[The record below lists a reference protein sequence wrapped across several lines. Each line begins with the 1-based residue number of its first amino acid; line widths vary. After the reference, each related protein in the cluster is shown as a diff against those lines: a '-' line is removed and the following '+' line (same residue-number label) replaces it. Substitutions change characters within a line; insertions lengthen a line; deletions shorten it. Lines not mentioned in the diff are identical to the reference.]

1 MDDCPL
7 MMAAIAQQSSRVLS
21 CRSCRCKLTIS
32 SPAIESRVACDH
44 YDDGL
49 MEDFGSLADFFCDG
63 GESTEIFSS
72 AKAAI
77 DAGWDFVEEHLGD
90 VYDMSSSASSLFFPR
105 SLGTEL

>member
-1 MDDCPL
+1 
-7 MMAAIAQQSSRVLS
+7 
-21 CRSCRCKLTIS
+21 
-32 SPAIESRVACDH
+32 
-44 YDDGL
+44 L

-90 VYDMSSSASSLFFPR
+90 AYDMSSSSASSFFFLLFSFFFECINYPV
-105 SLGTEL
+105 

>member
-1 MDDCPL
+1 MLP
-7 MMAAIAQQSSRVLS
+7 R
-21 CRSCRCKLTIS
+21 RPRR
-32 SPAIESRVACDH
+32 PAKACDH

-77 DAGWDFVEEHLGD
+77 DAGWDFVTCVPDGCVLVNGQD
-90 VYDMSSSASSLFFPR
+90 VHFVCLCVICICAAVPA
-105 SLGTEL
+105 